1 MYSDFTVTFLPLRNA
16 LCEGGGGRGTGA
28 TGAGVV
34 VEGIYE
40 DIKMC
45 IGLPA
50 QSGAYT
56 HYTSSLAALP
66 PSVENLRSGSRRE
79 GRGRCIGGQGV
90 WESFLV

>member
-1 MYSDFTVTFLPLRNA
+1 MVL
-16 LCEGGGGRGTGA
+16 RGTTVGQ
-28 TGAGVV
+28 GREGVV

-56 HYTSSLAALP
+56 HYTSSLP
-66 PSVENLRSGSRRE
+66 PPLL
-79 GRGRCIGGQGV
+79 
-90 WESFLV
+90 WLFPHL